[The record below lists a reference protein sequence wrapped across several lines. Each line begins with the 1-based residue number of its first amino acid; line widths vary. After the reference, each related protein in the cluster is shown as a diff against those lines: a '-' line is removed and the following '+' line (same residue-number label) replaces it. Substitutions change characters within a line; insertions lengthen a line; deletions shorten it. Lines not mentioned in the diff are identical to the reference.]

1 MAITITTF
9 KRIFKININNT
20 TIDLEDPNEK
30 LTAQEVKT
38 LYEVQYPQLI
48 NAEITNKGIVND
60 TLVFEFN
67 TIAGTKG

>member
-9 KRIFKININNT
+9 KRIFKININDT

-30 LTAQEVKT
+30 LTAQDVKT